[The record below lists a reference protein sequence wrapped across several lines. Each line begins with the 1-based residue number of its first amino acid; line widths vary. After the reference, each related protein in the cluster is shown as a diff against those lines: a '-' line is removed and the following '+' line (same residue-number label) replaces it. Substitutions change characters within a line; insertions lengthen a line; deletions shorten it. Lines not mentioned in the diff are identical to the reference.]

1 MMPSSAERVPAHT
14 TEDVNRRIQQET
26 ESRIAY
32 YAEHSNEIG
41 HRLRELDR
49 EWDIERAIEANA
61 STLAL
66 AGVALGVTSDRRWLA
81 LPALVSGF
89 LLQHALQGWCPPV
102 PILRRLGFR
111 TAREIEQER
120 YALMALRGDFEGIGK
135 AASKVQAV
143 LQAVGFGKLFRGAGS
158 GQPGADTAR
167 GEGFDTNDSKR
178 LRGAVN

>member
-1 MMPSSAERVPAHT
+1 MVPSSAERVPTHT
-14 TEDVNRRIQQET
+14 AEEVNRRIRQET

-32 YAEHSNEIG
+32 YADHPEQIDR
-41 HRLRELDR
+41 RLGELDR

-89 LLQHALQGWCPPV
+89 LLQHAIQGWCPPV

-120 YALMALRGDFEGIGK
+120 YALMALRGDFDELEKG
-135 AASKVQAV
+135 ASRLDRVVQV
-143 LQAVGFGKLFRGAGS
+143 VGLRKLFRPSGS
-158 GQPGADTAR
+158 AQA
-167 GEGFDTNDSKR
+167 GEG
-178 LRGAVN
+178 